1 MKEKI
6 TNNLSLKILSL
17 IVAIFIWLLV
27 INVDNP
33 IITKTFVVTDV
44 QLLNEAYI
52 DADGKMC
59 MRDEEQQPIRV
70 TIKAKRKILD
80 DISVMDIRAVAD
92 LQQAVSLDT
101 TPVMVPITASVGKIP
116 AENIQ
121 VSPQNLSLH
130 IEDKE
135 TQEFVVTVTTNNTR
149 PDKGYEIGNLISNPE
164 KIRITGP
171 TSLINKIDKVVASVN
186 VNGAVAD
193 VTQETDV
200 TVIDKNGE
208 EFSSQDLNYLNV
220 SKVYVSAVVAS
231 VNVNGAVADVTQET
245 DVTVIDKNG
254 EEFSSQDLNYLNV
267 SKVYVSARLWKVRTD
282 VKISAECSGSTAE
295 GYQVESVTTTP
306 NVISVAGS
314 DEALSALTDVKISAE
329 CSGSTAEGYQ
339 VESVTTTPN
348 VISVAGSDEALSAL
362 AEQNNTIWI
371 LADAIDISGKDKDHE
386 EKINISEYL
395 PEGLKLTSDSSED
408 VFVHV
413 NILPQGSTVCEIPT
427 KNIKV
432 ENMPKGMQAAFD
444 AAQIEVRVKKTREDM
459 DDLKEKDIKASIDL
473 KDKEEGSYEL
483 PVKIQIPEGYEL
495 VDDVTTGV
503 EVSEISTAE
512 ENS

>member
-101 TPVMVPITASVGKIP
+101 TPVMVPIMASVGKIP

-186 VNGAVAD
+186 VN
-193 VTQETDV
+193 
-200 TVIDKNGE
+200 
-208 EFSSQDLNYLNV
+208 S
-220 SKVYVSAVVAS
+220 
-231 VNVNGAVADVTQET
+231 AVADVTQET

-282 VKISAECSGSTAE
+282 VKISAECSGS
-295 GYQVESVTTTP
+295 P
-306 NVISVAGS
+306 
-314 DEALSALTDVKISAE
+314 
-329 CSGSTAEGYQ
+329 AEGYQ

-371 LADAIDISGKDKDHE
+371 PADAIDISGKDKDHE

-444 AAQIEVRVKKTREDM
+444 AAKIEVRVKKTREDM
-459 DDLKEKDIKASIDL
+459 DDLKKKDIKASIDL

-483 PVKIQIPEGYEL
+483 PVRIQIPEGYEL

-503 EVSEISTAE
+503 EVTEISTAE